1 MGRKRTYLLRRY
13 YAVICSECNEDIS
26 DDSLLTKA
34 EAEEIR
40 DIHEAWHQ
48 RDDAERAARQSAR
61 D

>member
-1 MGRKRTYLLRRY
+1 MPRKRTYLLRKY

-26 DDSLLTKA
+26 DDSPLTKA

-48 RDDAERAARQSAR
+48 RDEKRAARN
-61 D
+61 